1 MDISIAILNDKY
13 HNMIDNKSDIN
24 YKILSE
30 NKIFQIF
37 YIKLMNGNIITNS
50 IIGYVIDKNAKYQL
64 KEIKMK
70 LL

>member
-1 MDISIAILNDKY
+1 MFE
-13 HNMIDNKSDIN
+13 NKSDIN

-30 NKIFQIF
+30 NNKFQIF
-37 YIKLMNGNIITNS
+37 YIKLMDGSIIKIG

-64 KEIKMK
+64 KDIKMK